1 MAKANF
7 VDKQK
12 FYEHLL
18 HRYDTVLSVKKRQQ
32 KYYQLVSET
41 QANDNRKSIVN
52 QKIKDLLHRIPID
65 DYIGECILKICQ
77 NLIRKKGF
85 IEFSQ
90 THAEDMIGDA
100 IENCFHRSTK
110 VMTIEHG
117 SIEIEKIVGKEVT
130 VKAKDGVWRKAKV
143 RSYGEQDLYEYTF
156 GAFNVSVEK
165 CFQKVIATK
174 NHRWFVTSRRN
185 NKRHLVSHEGVVTD
199 LRIGDCL
206 ENAANIDDMN
216 KDAIIHGLVFGDG
229 SGHKTQVFNGR
240 CVDVQGEKW
249 AKLRVCKQDAVGE
262 EINNI
267 LQSSGYKPTFPK
279 SAHGDACYALGNK
292 PYVKDLPYTTD
303 PEYIRGFIYGWWLA
317 DGNKTTGHRRNT
329 ITTSRRDAA
338 EWLKENA
345 CYAGYQVTSFLEKWG
360 NTEFKKNRVLFTI
373 KYAENTTYEPKVR
386 DIKYVGKDEVFCLEE
401 PVTHSFVLGNGLL
414 TGNCILYIS
423 SFDPRK
429 SKEPF
434 SYFTQVATWAFVR
447 RIEKEKREVYFKLRS
462 LHNMDGLMDSSFQ
475 EEHDDTYDGK
485 IMSDDWLIHT
495 RNYVNEY
502 ESKMEKKRKRQ
513 RKKKEEKQQI
523 LSLERE

>member
-18 HRYDTVLSVKKRQQ
+18 HRYNTVLEVKKRQQ
-32 KYYQLVSET
+32 RYYQLVSET
-41 QANDNRKSIVN
+41 QANDNRKSVVN
-52 QKIKDLLHRIPID
+52 QRIKDMLHRIPID

-100 IENCFHRSTK
+100 IE
-110 VMTIEHG
+110 
-117 SIEIEKIVGKEVT
+117 
-130 VKAKDGVWRKAKV
+130 
-143 RSYGEQDLYEYTF
+143 
-156 GAFNVSVEK
+156 
-165 CFQKVIATK
+165 
-174 NHRWFVTSRRN
+174 
-185 NKRHLVSHEGVVTD
+185 
-199 LRIGDCL
+199 
-206 ENAANIDDMN
+206 
-216 KDAIIHGLVFGDG
+216 
-229 SGHKTQVFNGR
+229 
-240 CVDVQGEKW
+240 
-249 AKLRVCKQDAVGE
+249 
-262 EINNI
+262 
-267 LQSSGYKPTFPK
+267 
-279 SAHGDACYALGNK
+279 
-292 PYVKDLPYTTD
+292 
-303 PEYIRGFIYGWWLA
+303 
-317 DGNKTTGHRRNT
+317 
-329 ITTSRRDAA
+329 
-338 EWLKENA
+338 
-345 CYAGYQVTSFLEKWG
+345 
-360 NTEFKKNRVLFTI
+360 
-373 KYAENTTYEPKVR
+373 
-386 DIKYVGKDEVFCLEE
+386 
-401 PVTHSFVLGNGLL
+401 
-414 TGNCILYIS
+414 NCILYIS

>member
-1 MAKANF
+1 
-7 VDKQK
+7 
-12 FYEHLL
+12 
-18 HRYDTVLSVKKRQQ
+18 
-32 KYYQLVSET
+32 
-41 QANDNRKSIVN
+41 
-52 QKIKDLLHRIPID
+52 
-65 DYIGECILKICQ
+65 
-77 NLIRKKGF
+77 
-85 IEFSQ
+85 
-90 THAEDMIGDA
+90 MIGDA